1 LRFTLNALILPRNS
15 KTLSNEM
22 KKSIA
27 FAVVA
32 LGAISASAQ
41 QAIEQ
46 PKFSDN
52 WSIGLDGGVT
62 TPITHHAFFGSMR
75 GLVGLHV
82 DKQITPAFALG
93 VEGQFGVNTSSWK
106 GYTHSST
113 AFDNSYVGTYGTVDL
128 FNFFGGYNCG
138 KRAFTIEALAGA
150 GWGHTFLNS
159 ENGSDYNYFATKAGL
174 NFNFNV
180 SDKVT
185 IALKPS
191 VVWNMNHPGASQT
204 AVAYNANGAAFN
216 FQAGLTYHFGGSKF
230 ECVQPYNQA
239 EIDALNGQINDLR
252 AALDAASSRA
262 NAAESK
268 ANGLANELAA
278 CLNRPAQ
285 KEVVKEVNNNLNS
298 VRYVFFR
305 IGSSAITADQQPN
318 VEMIANYLK
327 NHKDAKVVIKGYASP
342 DGPADINEKLAAAR
356 AEAVKTALVNKYKIS
371 SSRISAEGQGVGNM
385 FSEESWNR
393 VSICTIEE
401 AK

>member
-1 LRFTLNALILPRNS
+1 
-15 KTLSNEM
+15 M
-22 KKSIA
+22 KKSIV
-27 FAVVA
+27 FAAVA

-41 QAIEQ
+41 QALEQ
-46 PKFSDN
+46 PKFFDN
-52 WSIGLDGGVT
+52 WSVGIDGGAT

-93 VEGQFGVNTSSWK
+93 VEGQFGVNTSSW
-106 GYTHSST
+106 GSTHSAT

-128 FNFFGGYNCG
+128 FNFFGGYKCS
-138 KRAFTIEALAGA
+138 KRVFTIEALAGA
-150 GWGHTFLNS
+150 GWGHNFVNRQ
-159 ENGSDYNYFATKAGL
+159 NGQDYNYFTTKAGL

-180 SDKVT
+180 SDNVT

-191 VVWNMNHPGASQT
+191 VTWNMNEGNVSQT
-204 AVAYNANGAAFN
+204 AVAYNANGATFN
-216 FQAGLTYHFGGSKF
+216 IQAGVTYHFGGSKF

-252 AALDAASSRA
+252 SALDRESARA

-268 ANGLANELAA
+268 ANGLQNDLNA
-278 CLNRPAQ
+278 CLSRPAQ
-285 KEVVKEVNNNLNS
+285 KEVVKEVNNNLSS

-342 DGPADINEKLAAAR
+342 DGSIEINERLAKER

-371 SSRISAEGQGVGNM
+371 ANRISAEGQGVGNM